1 MGVTLHCFAPGTCHT
16 QLRSEYISVAISLKR
31 DACHISLCLQVFVG
45 DKYGAAQLPP
55 DMTLEDF
62 EALRKALQD
71 ASCDATLLEEW
82 YLQDDNDDAQQY
94 FLKPATSLS
103 GEYK

>member
-1 MGVTLHCFAPGTCHT
+1 
-16 QLRSEYISVAISLKR
+16 
-31 DACHISLCLQVFVG
+31 
-45 DKYGAAQLPP
+45 
-55 DMTLEDF
+55 MTLEDF

-82 YLQDDNDDAQQY
+82 YLQDDNDEAQQY

-103 GEYK
+103 GEWTMLMDLSSENAQHSTCTGIAWSLVATIE